1 LYASAQNNL
10 SRDCCA
16 LAGAQKKDQDILG
29 ESASCYEG
37 EKSAKI

>member
-1 LYASAQNNL
+1 L

-29 ESASCYEG
+29 ESTS
-37 EKSAKI
+37 